1 MPLAS
6 HLRCVALALGISTA
20 LGCANRNQP
29 APRAESLDPGLSRV
43 AGTRGDAL
51 PAQWWTL
58 YQDPGLN
65 HLVAAALRHNRDLAA
80 ADAHARALLGH
91 LRGAQGERWPR
102 TEVGYGYQYGRDG
115 DDQTLAEATDEDLHS
130 QWKHTARL
138 DLSYQLDLWGEVRAR
153 IAAAKADAEAAQA
166 ARDLLR
172 VSVASQTTLAY
183 VRACALARRAEVQR
197 RSVGLLDASLA
208 LSERQL
214 AAGLSS
220 ELQRRRLLALR
231 ERTRAALPML
241 EARRRAAL
249 YELALL
255 SGRSPRQLD
264 APAATC
270 AGIPQLRRAL
280 PTGDGW
286 SLLARRPDVRAAE
299 RRLAAADARR
309 ALAEAE
315 LYPRISFAVGA
326 ETSAVTLAGLGGS
339 GALAYA
345 AGPLLSWR
353 FPNRESARGRLD
365 SAAAERDAALAR
377 FDGAVLGALREVER
391 ALALYAGERQ
401 RRADLQRALDEQR
414 HAYRLARSN
423 YRAGAL
429 DALEL
434 LDSQRSL
441 VADRARLVDAEMR
454 VAERQVELF
463 RASAAAGKPLPAPP
477 TRITDNEPGNQ
488 GTHRTHH
495 WRNHA
500 SSHAPAPNLA
510 AGRPRRRHRARRPAG
525 LVVEQRT
532 LPGGHR
538 RCLCTRRLGGGQR
551 AGLRLRRRGAGG
563 RRRRRPGRRPAAA
576 PGPARLPPAP
586 ARRRGPR
593 SGGAGGAGS
602 PAREAG
608 DPRSQLLEQA
618 QTISRARADG
628 EAARA
633 EWRRAETDWR
643 RYRQLADEHA
653 TSRQRLENADAVH
666 QRARAAARRA
676 SAEEGR
682 QRAARDVLKSRR
694 REAEAALAQ
703 RQAELQEAAA
713 ARELARHALDDTEIR
728 APFAGRVG
736 QRKVRLR
743 QYVTPGLPLLAVV
756 PLEQAYV
763 VANYKE
769 TQLERIRP
777 GQPVELEVDT
787 FGRRWRGRV
796 DSVAPAS
803 GAVFALLPP
812 DNATGNFTKIV
823 QRFPV
828 RIRLDADA
836 AERGR
841 LLPGMSVIAT
851 VDTREPDG
859 ASADE
864 R

>member
-249 YELALL
+249 YELALI
-255 SGRSPRQLD
+255 SGRSPRKLD
-264 APAATC
+264 AP
-270 AGIPQLRRAL
+270 
-280 PTGDGW
+280 
-286 SLLARRPDVRAAE
+286 
-299 RRLAAADARR
+299 
-309 ALAEAE
+309 
-315 LYPRISFAVGA
+315 A

-463 RASAAAGKPLPAPP
+463 RA
-477 TRITDNEPGNQ
+477 
-488 GTHRTHH
+488 
-495 WRNHA
+495 
-500 SSHAPAPNLA
+500 
-510 AGRPRRRHRARRPAG
+510 
-525 LVVEQRT
+525 
-532 LPGGHR
+532 
-538 RCLCTRRLGGGQR
+538 LGGGWQ
-551 AGLRLRRRGAGG
+551 
-563 RRRRRPGRRPAAA
+563 AA
-576 PGPARLPPAP
+576 P
-586 ARRRGPR
+586 
-593 SGGAGGAGS
+593 S
-602 PAREAG
+602 P
-608 DPRSQLLEQA
+608 SHQ
-618 QTISRARADG
+618 
-628 EAARA
+628 
-633 EWRRAETDWR
+633 
-643 RYRQLADEHA
+643 
-653 TSRQRLENADAVH
+653 EN
-666 QRARAAARRA
+666 
-676 SAEEGR
+676 
-682 QRAARDVLKSRR
+682 
-694 REAEAALAQ
+694 
-703 RQAELQEAAA
+703 
-713 ARELARHALDDTEIR
+713 
-728 APFAGRVG
+728 G
-736 QRKVRLR
+736 Q
-743 QYVTPGLPLLAVV
+743 
-756 PLEQAYV
+756 
-763 VANYKE
+763 
-769 TQLERIRP
+769 
-777 GQPVELEVDT
+777 
-787 FGRRWRGRV
+787 
-796 DSVAPAS
+796 
-803 GAVFALLPP
+803 
-812 DNATGNFTKIV
+812 
-823 QRFPV
+823 
-828 RIRLDADA
+828 
-836 AERGR
+836 
-841 LLPGMSVIAT
+841 
-851 VDTREPDG
+851 
-859 ASADE
+859 
-864 R
+864 

>member
-1 MPLAS
+1 M
-6 HLRCVALALGISTA
+6 
-20 LGCANRNQP
+20 
-29 APRAESLDPGLSRV
+29 

-80 ADAHARALLGH
+80 ADAHARALGH

-115 DDQTLAEATDEDLHS
+115 DDQTSPKPPTRSCAASGNTPPAS
-130 QWKHTARL
+130 TCPTSWTCG
-138 DLSYQLDLWGEVRAR
+138 GEVRAR
-153 IAAAKADAEAAQA
+153 IAAARRMPK
-166 ARDLLR
+166 RR
-172 VSVASQTTLAY
+172 K
-183 VRACALARRAEVQR
+183 RRATCSGSAWPARPPSPTSAPAPWRDGQVQR

-429 DALEL
+429 DAPEL
-434 LDSQRSL
+434 L
-441 VADRARLVDAEMR
+441 
-454 VAERQVELF
+454 
-463 RASAAAGKPLPAPP
+463 
-477 TRITDNEPGNQ
+477 
-488 GTHRTHH
+488 
-495 WRNHA
+495 
-500 SSHAPAPNLA
+500 
-510 AGRPRRRHRARRPAG
+510 
-525 LVVEQRT
+525 
-532 LPGGHR
+532 
-538 RCLCTRRLGGGQR
+538 GQSTQ
-551 AGLRLRRRGAGG
+551 
-563 RRRRRPGRRPAAA
+563 PGRRPGA
-576 PGPARLPPAP
+576 PGRRRD
-586 ARRRGPR
+586 ARRRAP
-593 SGGAGGAGS
+593 
-602 PAREAG
+602 
-608 DPRSQLLEQA
+608 
-618 QTISRARADG
+618 
-628 EAARA
+628 
-633 EWRRAETDWR
+633 
-643 RYRQLADEHA
+643 
-653 TSRQRLENADAVH
+653 
-666 QRARAAARRA
+666 
-676 SAEEGR
+676 GR
-682 QRAARDVLKSRR
+682 TVPGSRR
-694 REAEAALAQ
+694 RLAS
-703 RQAELQEAAA
+703 RS
-713 ARELARHALDDTEIR
+713 
-728 APFAGRVG
+728 
-736 QRKVRLR
+736 
-743 QYVTPGLPLLAVV
+743 
-756 PLEQAYV
+756 
-763 VANYKE
+763 
-769 TQLERIRP
+769 
-777 GQPVELEVDT
+777 QP
-787 FGRRWRGRV
+787 
-796 DSVAPAS
+796 
-803 GAVFALLPP
+803 LPP
-812 DNATGNFTKIV
+812 G
-823 QRFPV
+823 
-828 RIRLDADA
+828 
-836 AERGR
+836 
-841 LLPGMSVIAT
+841 
-851 VDTREPDG
+851 
-859 ASADE
+859 
-864 R
+864 

>member
-115 DDQTLAEATDEDLHS
+115 DDQTLAEATDEDLRS

-315 LYPRISFAVGA
+315 PR
-326 ETSAVTLAGLGGS
+326 
-339 GALAYA
+339 AYA

-463 RASAAAGKPLPAPP
+463 RA
-477 TRITDNEPGNQ
+477 
-488 GTHRTHH
+488 
-495 WRNHA
+495 
-500 SSHAPAPNLA
+500 
-510 AGRPRRRHRARRPAG
+510 
-525 LVVEQRT
+525 
-532 LPGGHR
+532 
-538 RCLCTRRLGGGQR
+538 LGGGWQ
-551 AGLRLRRRGAGG
+551 
-563 RRRRRPGRRPAAA
+563 AA
-576 PGPARLPPAP
+576 P
-586 ARRRGPR
+586 
-593 SGGAGGAGS
+593 S
-602 PAREAG
+602 P
-608 DPRSQLLEQA
+608 SHQ
-618 QTISRARADG
+618 
-628 EAARA
+628 
-633 EWRRAETDWR
+633 
-643 RYRQLADEHA
+643 
-653 TSRQRLENADAVH
+653 EN
-666 QRARAAARRA
+666 
-676 SAEEGR
+676 
-682 QRAARDVLKSRR
+682 
-694 REAEAALAQ
+694 
-703 RQAELQEAAA
+703 
-713 ARELARHALDDTEIR
+713 
-728 APFAGRVG
+728 G
-736 QRKVRLR
+736 Q
-743 QYVTPGLPLLAVV
+743 
-756 PLEQAYV
+756 
-763 VANYKE
+763 
-769 TQLERIRP
+769 
-777 GQPVELEVDT
+777 
-787 FGRRWRGRV
+787 
-796 DSVAPAS
+796 
-803 GAVFALLPP
+803 
-812 DNATGNFTKIV
+812 
-823 QRFPV
+823 
-828 RIRLDADA
+828 
-836 AERGR
+836 
-841 LLPGMSVIAT
+841 
-851 VDTREPDG
+851 
-859 ASADE
+859 
-864 R
+864 

>member
-115 DDQTLAEATDEDLHS
+115 DDQTLAEATDEELRS

-172 VSVASQTTLAY
+172 GSVASQTTLAY

-231 ERTRAALPML
+231 ERTRAALPLL

-326 ETSAVTLAGLGGS
+326 ETSAATLAGLGGS

-345 AGPLLSWR
+345 TGPLLSWR

-463 RASAAAGKPLPAPP
+463 RA
-477 TRITDNEPGNQ
+477 
-488 GTHRTHH
+488 
-495 WRNHA
+495 
-500 SSHAPAPNLA
+500 
-510 AGRPRRRHRARRPAG
+510 
-525 LVVEQRT
+525 
-532 LPGGHR
+532 
-538 RCLCTRRLGGGQR
+538 LGGGWQ
-551 AGLRLRRRGAGG
+551 
-563 RRRRRPGRRPAAA
+563 AA
-576 PGPARLPPAP
+576 P
-586 ARRRGPR
+586 
-593 SGGAGGAGS
+593 S
-602 PAREAG
+602 P
-608 DPRSQLLEQA
+608 S
-618 QTISRARADG
+618 
-628 EAARA
+628 
-633 EWRRAETDWR
+633 
-643 RYRQLADEHA
+643 
-653 TSRQRLENADAVH
+653 H
-666 QRARAAARRA
+666 Q
-676 SAEEGR
+676 
-682 QRAARDVLKSRR
+682 DN
-694 REAEAALAQ
+694 
-703 RQAELQEAAA
+703 
-713 ARELARHALDDTEIR
+713 
-728 APFAGRVG
+728 G
-736 QRKVRLR
+736 Q
-743 QYVTPGLPLLAVV
+743 
-756 PLEQAYV
+756 
-763 VANYKE
+763 
-769 TQLERIRP
+769 
-777 GQPVELEVDT
+777 
-787 FGRRWRGRV
+787 
-796 DSVAPAS
+796 
-803 GAVFALLPP
+803 
-812 DNATGNFTKIV
+812 
-823 QRFPV
+823 
-828 RIRLDADA
+828 
-836 AERGR
+836 
-841 LLPGMSVIAT
+841 
-851 VDTREPDG
+851 
-859 ASADE
+859 
-864 R
+864 

>member
-102 TEVGYGYQYGRDG
+102 TEVSYGYQYGRDG
-115 DDQTLAEATDEDLHS
+115 DDQTLAEATDEDLRS

-299 RRLAAADARR
+299 
-309 ALAEAE
+309 

-463 RASAAAGKPLPAPP
+463 RA
-477 TRITDNEPGNQ
+477 
-488 GTHRTHH
+488 
-495 WRNHA
+495 
-500 SSHAPAPNLA
+500 
-510 AGRPRRRHRARRPAG
+510 
-525 LVVEQRT
+525 
-532 LPGGHR
+532 
-538 RCLCTRRLGGGQR
+538 LGGGWQ
-551 AGLRLRRRGAGG
+551 
-563 RRRRRPGRRPAAA
+563 AA
-576 PGPARLPPAP
+576 P
-586 ARRRGPR
+586 
-593 SGGAGGAGS
+593 S
-602 PAREAG
+602 P
-608 DPRSQLLEQA
+608 SHQ
-618 QTISRARADG
+618 
-628 EAARA
+628 
-633 EWRRAETDWR
+633 
-643 RYRQLADEHA
+643 
-653 TSRQRLENADAVH
+653 EN
-666 QRARAAARRA
+666 
-676 SAEEGR
+676 
-682 QRAARDVLKSRR
+682 
-694 REAEAALAQ
+694 
-703 RQAELQEAAA
+703 
-713 ARELARHALDDTEIR
+713 
-728 APFAGRVG
+728 G
-736 QRKVRLR
+736 Q
-743 QYVTPGLPLLAVV
+743 
-756 PLEQAYV
+756 
-763 VANYKE
+763 
-769 TQLERIRP
+769 
-777 GQPVELEVDT
+777 
-787 FGRRWRGRV
+787 
-796 DSVAPAS
+796 
-803 GAVFALLPP
+803 
-812 DNATGNFTKIV
+812 
-823 QRFPV
+823 
-828 RIRLDADA
+828 
-836 AERGR
+836 
-841 LLPGMSVIAT
+841 
-851 VDTREPDG
+851 
-859 ASADE
+859 
-864 R
+864 

>member
-58 YQDPGLN
+58 YQDSGLN

-115 DDQTLAEATDEDLHS
+115 DDQTLAEATDEELRS

-286 SLLARRPDVRAAE
+286 SLLARRRRRPARAGRSRAVPAHQL
-299 RRLAAADARR
+299 RRRRRNLRSDPRRPRRQRR
-309 ALAEAE
+309 ASLRGRSSAE
-315 LYPRISFAVGA
+315 L
-326 ETSAVTLAGLGGS
+326 
-339 GALAYA
+339 AL
-345 AGPLLSWR
+345 
-353 FPNRESARGRLD
+353 PNRESARGRLD

-463 RASAAAGKPLPAPP
+463 GPSAAAGKPLPAPP
-477 TRITDNEPGNQ
+477 TRKTDNEPGNQ

-525 LVVEQRT
+525 VVVEQRT

-608 DPRSQLLEQA
+608 DPRSA
-618 QTISRARADG
+618 TAGAGAD
-628 EAARA
+628 
-633 EWRRAETDWR
+633 D
-643 RYRQLADEHA
+643 Q
-653 TSRQRLENADAVH
+653 
-666 QRARAAARRA
+666 
-676 SAEEGR
+676 
-682 QRAARDVLKSRR
+682 
-694 REAEAALAQ
+694 
-703 RQAELQEAAA
+703 
-713 ARELARHALDDTEIR
+713 
-728 APFAGRVG
+728 P
-736 QRKVRLR
+736 
-743 QYVTPGLPLLAVV
+743 
-756 PLEQAYV
+756 
-763 VANYKE
+763 
-769 TQLERIRP
+769 RP
-777 GQPVELEVDT
+777 
-787 FGRRWRGRV
+787 RRWRSGASRMAPRRDRLATLPAIGRRACHQ
-796 DSVAPAS
+796 SPAPGECRRGAPAS
-803 GAVFALLPP
+803 AGGGAAGKRRGRPP
-812 DNATGNFTKIV
+812 ACRQGRAEEPATRGGGGARPAPGGAAGSRGGARTGAPRPGRYRNPRPIRRSRRPA
-823 QRFPV
+823 QGAPAPV
-828 RIRLDADA
+828 RHAGA
-836 AERGR
+836 ACWRWCR
-841 LLPGMSVIAT
+841 WSRPT
-851 VDTREPDG
+851 WWPTTRRPSSN
-859 ASADE
+859 ASAPGN

>member
-280 PTGDGW
+280 PT
-286 SLLARRPDVRAAE
+286 
-299 RRLAAADARR
+299 
-309 ALAEAE
+309 
-315 LYPRISFAVGA
+315 PRISFAVGA

-463 RASAAAGKPLPAPP
+463 RA
-477 TRITDNEPGNQ
+477 
-488 GTHRTHH
+488 
-495 WRNHA
+495 
-500 SSHAPAPNLA
+500 
-510 AGRPRRRHRARRPAG
+510 
-525 LVVEQRT
+525 
-532 LPGGHR
+532 
-538 RCLCTRRLGGGQR
+538 LGGGWQ
-551 AGLRLRRRGAGG
+551 
-563 RRRRRPGRRPAAA
+563 AA
-576 PGPARLPPAP
+576 P
-586 ARRRGPR
+586 
-593 SGGAGGAGS
+593 S
-602 PAREAG
+602 P
-608 DPRSQLLEQA
+608 SHQ
-618 QTISRARADG
+618 
-628 EAARA
+628 
-633 EWRRAETDWR
+633 
-643 RYRQLADEHA
+643 
-653 TSRQRLENADAVH
+653 EN
-666 QRARAAARRA
+666 
-676 SAEEGR
+676 
-682 QRAARDVLKSRR
+682 
-694 REAEAALAQ
+694 
-703 RQAELQEAAA
+703 
-713 ARELARHALDDTEIR
+713 
-728 APFAGRVG
+728 G
-736 QRKVRLR
+736 Q
-743 QYVTPGLPLLAVV
+743 
-756 PLEQAYV
+756 
-763 VANYKE
+763 
-769 TQLERIRP
+769 
-777 GQPVELEVDT
+777 
-787 FGRRWRGRV
+787 
-796 DSVAPAS
+796 
-803 GAVFALLPP
+803 
-812 DNATGNFTKIV
+812 
-823 QRFPV
+823 
-828 RIRLDADA
+828 
-836 AERGR
+836 
-841 LLPGMSVIAT
+841 
-851 VDTREPDG
+851 
-859 ASADE
+859 
-864 R
+864 

>member
-115 DDQTLAEATDEDLHS
+115 DDQTLAEATDEELRS

-299 RRLAAADARR
+299 
-309 ALAEAE
+309 

-326 ETSAVTLAGLGGS
+326 ETSAATLAGLGGS

-345 AGPLLSWR
+345 AGPLLGWR

-463 RASAAAGKPLPAPP
+463 RA
-477 TRITDNEPGNQ
+477 
-488 GTHRTHH
+488 
-495 WRNHA
+495 
-500 SSHAPAPNLA
+500 
-510 AGRPRRRHRARRPAG
+510 
-525 LVVEQRT
+525 
-532 LPGGHR
+532 
-538 RCLCTRRLGGGQR
+538 LGGGWQ
-551 AGLRLRRRGAGG
+551 
-563 RRRRRPGRRPAAA
+563 AA
-576 PGPARLPPAP
+576 P
-586 ARRRGPR
+586 
-593 SGGAGGAGS
+593 S
-602 PAREAG
+602 P
-608 DPRSQLLEQA
+608 S
-618 QTISRARADG
+618 
-628 EAARA
+628 
-633 EWRRAETDWR
+633 
-643 RYRQLADEHA
+643 
-653 TSRQRLENADAVH
+653 H
-666 QRARAAARRA
+666 Q
-676 SAEEGR
+676 
-682 QRAARDVLKSRR
+682 DN
-694 REAEAALAQ
+694 
-703 RQAELQEAAA
+703 
-713 ARELARHALDDTEIR
+713 
-728 APFAGRVG
+728 G
-736 QRKVRLR
+736 Q
-743 QYVTPGLPLLAVV
+743 
-756 PLEQAYV
+756 
-763 VANYKE
+763 
-769 TQLERIRP
+769 
-777 GQPVELEVDT
+777 
-787 FGRRWRGRV
+787 
-796 DSVAPAS
+796 
-803 GAVFALLPP
+803 
-812 DNATGNFTKIV
+812 
-823 QRFPV
+823 
-828 RIRLDADA
+828 
-836 AERGR
+836 
-841 LLPGMSVIAT
+841 
-851 VDTREPDG
+851 
-859 ASADE
+859 
-864 R
+864 

>member
-29 APRAESLDPGLSRV
+29 APRAESLDPGLSRG

-130 QWKHTARL
+130 QWKHTVRL

-309 ALAEAE
+309 ALA
-315 LYPRISFAVGA
+315 
-326 ETSAVTLAGLGGS
+326 
-339 GALAYA
+339 YA

-463 RASAAAGKPLPAPP
+463 RA
-477 TRITDNEPGNQ
+477 
-488 GTHRTHH
+488 
-495 WRNHA
+495 
-500 SSHAPAPNLA
+500 
-510 AGRPRRRHRARRPAG
+510 
-525 LVVEQRT
+525 
-532 LPGGHR
+532 
-538 RCLCTRRLGGGQR
+538 LGGGWQ
-551 AGLRLRRRGAGG
+551 
-563 RRRRRPGRRPAAA
+563 AA
-576 PGPARLPPAP
+576 P
-586 ARRRGPR
+586 
-593 SGGAGGAGS
+593 S
-602 PAREAG
+602 P
-608 DPRSQLLEQA
+608 SHQ
-618 QTISRARADG
+618 
-628 EAARA
+628 
-633 EWRRAETDWR
+633 
-643 RYRQLADEHA
+643 
-653 TSRQRLENADAVH
+653 EN
-666 QRARAAARRA
+666 
-676 SAEEGR
+676 
-682 QRAARDVLKSRR
+682 
-694 REAEAALAQ
+694 
-703 RQAELQEAAA
+703 
-713 ARELARHALDDTEIR
+713 
-728 APFAGRVG
+728 G
-736 QRKVRLR
+736 Q
-743 QYVTPGLPLLAVV
+743 
-756 PLEQAYV
+756 
-763 VANYKE
+763 
-769 TQLERIRP
+769 
-777 GQPVELEVDT
+777 
-787 FGRRWRGRV
+787 
-796 DSVAPAS
+796 
-803 GAVFALLPP
+803 
-812 DNATGNFTKIV
+812 
-823 QRFPV
+823 
-828 RIRLDADA
+828 
-836 AERGR
+836 
-841 LLPGMSVIAT
+841 
-851 VDTREPDG
+851 
-859 ASADE
+859 
-864 R
+864 

>member
-115 DDQTLAEATDEDLHS
+115 DDQTLAEATDEELRS

-183 VRACALARRAEVQR
+183 IRACALARRAEVQR

-299 RRLAAADARR
+299 RR
-309 ALAEAE
+309 
-315 LYPRISFAVGA
+315 
-326 ETSAVTLAGLGGS
+326 
-339 GALAYA
+339 ALAYA

-463 RASAAAGKPLPAPP
+463 RA
-477 TRITDNEPGNQ
+477 
-488 GTHRTHH
+488 
-495 WRNHA
+495 
-500 SSHAPAPNLA
+500 
-510 AGRPRRRHRARRPAG
+510 
-525 LVVEQRT
+525 
-532 LPGGHR
+532 
-538 RCLCTRRLGGGQR
+538 LGGGWQ
-551 AGLRLRRRGAGG
+551 
-563 RRRRRPGRRPAAA
+563 AA
-576 PGPARLPPAP
+576 P
-586 ARRRGPR
+586 
-593 SGGAGGAGS
+593 S
-602 PAREAG
+602 P
-608 DPRSQLLEQA
+608 SHQ
-618 QTISRARADG
+618 
-628 EAARA
+628 
-633 EWRRAETDWR
+633 
-643 RYRQLADEHA
+643 
-653 TSRQRLENADAVH
+653 EN
-666 QRARAAARRA
+666 
-676 SAEEGR
+676 
-682 QRAARDVLKSRR
+682 
-694 REAEAALAQ
+694 
-703 RQAELQEAAA
+703 
-713 ARELARHALDDTEIR
+713 
-728 APFAGRVG
+728 G
-736 QRKVRLR
+736 Q
-743 QYVTPGLPLLAVV
+743 
-756 PLEQAYV
+756 
-763 VANYKE
+763 
-769 TQLERIRP
+769 
-777 GQPVELEVDT
+777 
-787 FGRRWRGRV
+787 
-796 DSVAPAS
+796 
-803 GAVFALLPP
+803 
-812 DNATGNFTKIV
+812 
-823 QRFPV
+823 
-828 RIRLDADA
+828 
-836 AERGR
+836 
-841 LLPGMSVIAT
+841 
-851 VDTREPDG
+851 
-859 ASADE
+859 
-864 R
+864 

>member
-115 DDQTLAEATDEDLHS
+115 DDQTLAEATDEELRS

-286 SLLARRPDVRAAE
+286 SLLA
-299 RRLAAADARR
+299 
-309 ALAEAE
+309 EAE

-326 ETSAVTLAGLGGS
+326 ETSAATLAGLGGS

-345 AGPLLSWR
+345 AGPLLGWR

-463 RASAAAGKPLPAPP
+463 RA
-477 TRITDNEPGNQ
+477 
-488 GTHRTHH
+488 
-495 WRNHA
+495 
-500 SSHAPAPNLA
+500 
-510 AGRPRRRHRARRPAG
+510 
-525 LVVEQRT
+525 
-532 LPGGHR
+532 
-538 RCLCTRRLGGGQR
+538 LGGGWQ
-551 AGLRLRRRGAGG
+551 
-563 RRRRRPGRRPAAA
+563 AA
-576 PGPARLPPAP
+576 P
-586 ARRRGPR
+586 
-593 SGGAGGAGS
+593 S
-602 PAREAG
+602 P
-608 DPRSQLLEQA
+608 S
-618 QTISRARADG
+618 
-628 EAARA
+628 
-633 EWRRAETDWR
+633 
-643 RYRQLADEHA
+643 
-653 TSRQRLENADAVH
+653 H
-666 QRARAAARRA
+666 Q
-676 SAEEGR
+676 
-682 QRAARDVLKSRR
+682 DN
-694 REAEAALAQ
+694 
-703 RQAELQEAAA
+703 
-713 ARELARHALDDTEIR
+713 
-728 APFAGRVG
+728 G
-736 QRKVRLR
+736 Q
-743 QYVTPGLPLLAVV
+743 
-756 PLEQAYV
+756 
-763 VANYKE
+763 
-769 TQLERIRP
+769 
-777 GQPVELEVDT
+777 
-787 FGRRWRGRV
+787 
-796 DSVAPAS
+796 
-803 GAVFALLPP
+803 
-812 DNATGNFTKIV
+812 
-823 QRFPV
+823 
-828 RIRLDADA
+828 
-836 AERGR
+836 
-841 LLPGMSVIAT
+841 
-851 VDTREPDG
+851 
-859 ASADE
+859 
-864 R
+864 